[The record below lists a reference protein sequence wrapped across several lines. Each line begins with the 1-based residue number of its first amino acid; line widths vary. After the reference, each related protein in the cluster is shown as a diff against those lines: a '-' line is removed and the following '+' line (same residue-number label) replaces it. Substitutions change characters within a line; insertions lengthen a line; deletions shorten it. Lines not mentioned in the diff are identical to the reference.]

1 MSHVR
6 RMYGSPRGAMHHAR
20 NKPSEIWP
28 GVRCSRSLSAQQ
40 QQQQQRPTDHLACG
54 RGSCRAEMEESPAV
68 SPAPAGA
75 DAIALQP
82 DTATAAAVPAPS
94 PEVDGVR
101 GTDVV
106 APSPVSN
113 EARFRTAGEFS
124 HHTRLRCCWA
134 IPRTISPP
142 ASWCLGHLYPGAA
155 FGSVL
160 PLASGDVTALC
171 RCGGEA

>member
-1 MSHVR
+1 MGR
-6 RMYGSPRGAMHHAR
+6 RGVQCTMLGTNHPRSGRECGARA
-20 NKPSEIWP
+20 
-28 GVRCSRSLSAQQ
+28 VSAAA
-40 QQQQQRPTDHLACG
+40 RPTDHLACG